1 MEDSGST
8 ASLTPVAVIEYWA
21 DMLERTAKHTMA
33 VYILREYAKVRKA
46 WDERKGND
54 YYSA

>member
-21 DMLERTAKHTMA
+21 DLYESDKNSRHTMV
-33 VYILREYAKVRKA
+33 VYILREYARVRA
-46 WDERKGND
+46 EMEGRTQ
-54 YYSA
+54 

>member
-33 VYILREYAKVRKA
+33 VYILREYARVRAAMVNKTG
-46 WDERKGND
+46 ENND
-54 YYSA
+54 